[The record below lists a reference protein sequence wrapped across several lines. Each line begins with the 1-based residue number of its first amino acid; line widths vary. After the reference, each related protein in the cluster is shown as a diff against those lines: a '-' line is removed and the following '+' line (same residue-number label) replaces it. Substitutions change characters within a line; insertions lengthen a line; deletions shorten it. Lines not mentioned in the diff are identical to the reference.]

1 MLGYCP
7 LKSMINCTT
16 YVLTVCLRIVKLFSL
31 HINNAANPPLTKA
44 TIKPLPA
51 RELNAELIGTTG
63 RGVTHVDDVVFRAG
77 RNRRGEG
84 SSGLSAGGPGGV
96 VAGSAVQGKEPV
108 RRSVWDAEGR
118 TMSLAHLV
126 REPTSSQDT
135 VDT

>member
-1 MLGYCP
+1 MNKIMLGYCP

-51 RELNAELIGTTG
+51 RELDAELIGTTG
-63 RGVTHVDDVVFRAG
+63 RGVAHVDDVVFRAG

-84 SSGLSAGGPGGV
+84 SSGLSAGGLV
-96 VAGSAVQGKEPV
+96 VLLLVALFKARNQY
-108 RRSVWDAEGR
+108 DAAYG
-118 TMSLAHLV
+118 TLKAAPCPWHIL
-126 REPTSSQDT
+126 
-135 VDT
+135 